1 MQNADNELKINNF
14 KLSLTMIKKAIFEEY
29 VAPELEVISTI
40 VEAGFE
46 ISSGIADAEEDNYGD
61 F

>member
-1 MQNADNELKINNF
+1 MQNADNEIKINNF

>member
-1 MQNADNELKINNF
+1 
-14 KLSLTMIKKAIFEEY
+14 MIKKTIFEEY
-29 VAPELEVISTI
+29 VAPEVEVISTV

-46 ISSGIADAEEDNYGD
+46 ISSGIADAEEDNYGE

>member
-1 MQNADNELKINNF
+1 M
-14 KLSLTMIKKAIFEEY
+14 MKKTIFEEY
-29 VAPELEVISTI
+29 VAPDFEVISTI

-46 ISSGIADAEEDNYGD
+46 LSSGFSDAEEDNYGD

>member
-1 MQNADNELKINNF
+1 
-14 KLSLTMIKKAIFEEY
+14 MIKKTIFEEY

-46 ISSGIADAEEDNYGD
+46 ISSGIADAEEDNYGE

>member
-1 MQNADNELKINNF
+1 
-14 KLSLTMIKKAIFEEY
+14 MIKKAIFEEY

>member
-1 MQNADNELKINNF
+1 M
-14 KLSLTMIKKAIFEEY
+14 MKKTIFEEY

-46 ISSGIADAEEDNYGD
+46 ISSGIADAEEDNYGE